1 MAKIE
6 MSLYTDLFDK
16 MSDICFKKCIS
27 SVHDADLSVGEM
39 SCTDRCVVKYLK
51 AQEVVGV
58 RMKGAE
64 EQNMQQSAQAEK
76 MLSKDNGHAAMCE
89 AVTTTV
95 TRSRKPPCDV
105 SYRAA
110 HQQHN

>member
-1 MAKIE
+1 MLAQMAKIE

-76 MLSKDNGHAAMCE
+76 MLSK
-89 AVTTTV
+89 
-95 TRSRKPPCDV
+95 V
-105 SYRAA
+105 S
-110 HQQHN
+110 